1 MSATAALRL
10 ADEIS
15 HAILAGEFPP
25 GTRLDEAGLAAR
37 FGLSRTPVR
46 EALAEVCARGLAE
59 LRPYRGVEVILP
71 ERGILT
77 ARFEA
82 MAEIEALCAGLAAH
96 RITLDGNMALT
107 ALLSR
112 MQSAGSE
119 AYSALNQ
126 SFHALVCE
134 LSGNAELARMA
145 HDLRLRLEVIRRMQ
159 LSRAA
164 RQAASLAEHRAIVA
178 AITAR
183 DAPGAAGLMRQ
194 HLTLAATRVL
204 ALLDVAPAEAEAAAS
219 PQREPAPET
228 GREKTA
234 RDLGD
239 PRGLGHDGGA
249 SKAGA

>member
-1 MSATAALRL
+1 MNATAALRL

-15 HAILAGEFPP
+15 QAILSGEFPP
-25 GTRLDEAGLAAR
+25 GARLDESGLAAR

-59 LRPYRGVEVILP
+59 RKPYRGVEVILP
-71 ERGILT
+71 ERALLI

-96 RITLDGNMALT
+96 RITLEGDMALN

-112 MQSAGSE
+112 MERAEGE
-119 AYSALNQ
+119 AYNGLNQ
-126 SFHALVCE
+126 EFHELICG

-145 HDLRLRLEVIRRMQ
+145 HDLRLRLEVIRRLQ

-178 AITAR
+178 AVTAR
-183 DAPGAAGLMRQ
+183 DASTATRLMRQ

-204 ALLDVAPAEAEAAAS
+204 NLLAAQEVRPKPAR
-219 PQREPAPET
+219 P
-228 GREKTA
+228 
-234 RDLGD
+234 LGTS
-239 PRGLGHDGGA
+239 DG
-249 SKAGA
+249 